1 MALDV
6 CLMENHDQAFYVWR
20 DAGVKQRVLVHIDA
34 HHDMWWIQDQTA
46 ISIANFICPALR
58 QDLVREMFWV
68 VPDATFENARTRE
81 PILRHL
87 KKLLKTYP
95 TASRSVIEEEHRIT
109 ASVLGK
115 TLTVCP
121 LRELPD
127 LRENVLLDIDVDYL
141 VIPRVSYGGA
151 DRHSPLPWRWP
162 ADLLAQLRGISSDL
176 VTVVY
181 SVTGGYTPL
190 QWKFLGDELV
200 LRLKKSDGGSELQG
214 MDRMREA
221 AEAELRGQTVLAESQ
236 YRLAMNLLPASAA
249 PPYRLAR
256 LLSTAG
262 KQEDGR
268 RLYRQAVQLD
278 GSYQGAYS
286 SAGFHCFERREF
298 AAAEREFRDTRE
310 LNPQDPH
317 ACLGLGLLAKRRKQ
331 WSEAEQYLR
340 AALAGDDRLVDGHRA
355 IGDVLV
361 KQGKPQEALA
371 AYEKTLKLG
380 LMGHRPLG
388 GPIVSQ
394 AKAHQILDPWH
405 SYTHTRLAIL
415 YERTGATAKAI
426 NALRIGMAGGLGTFT
441 RHIHLA
447 RLYVRQHQWRKSA
460 TEASQAVRSAPRD
473 IRRVFW
479 RLRRQ
484 LEKKIE
490 WRNH

>member
-1 MALDV
+1 
-6 CLMENHDQAFYVWR
+6 MENHDQAFYVWR

-68 VPDATFENARTRE
+68 VPDATFENARTRK

-200 LRLKKSDGGSELQG
+200 LRL
-214 MDRMREA
+214 
-221 AEAELRGQTVLAESQ
+221 
-236 YRLAMNLLPASAA
+236 
-249 PPYRLAR
+249 
-256 LLSTAG
+256 
-262 KQEDGR
+262 
-268 RLYRQAVQLD
+268 
-278 GSYQGAYS
+278 
-286 SAGFHCFERREF
+286 
-298 AAAEREFRDTRE
+298 
-310 LNPQDPH
+310 
-317 ACLGLGLLAKRRKQ
+317 
-331 WSEAEQYLR
+331 
-340 AALAGDDRLVDGHRA
+340 
-355 IGDVLV
+355 
-361 KQGKPQEALA
+361 
-371 AYEKTLKLG
+371 
-380 LMGHRPLG
+380 
-388 GPIVSQ
+388 
-394 AKAHQILDPWH
+394 
-405 SYTHTRLAIL
+405 
-415 YERTGATAKAI
+415 
-426 NALRIGMAGGLGTFT
+426 
-441 RHIHLA
+441 
-447 RLYVRQHQWRKSA
+447 
-460 TEASQAVRSAPRD
+460 
-473 IRRVFW
+473 
-479 RLRRQ
+479 
-484 LEKKIE
+484 
-490 WRNH
+490 